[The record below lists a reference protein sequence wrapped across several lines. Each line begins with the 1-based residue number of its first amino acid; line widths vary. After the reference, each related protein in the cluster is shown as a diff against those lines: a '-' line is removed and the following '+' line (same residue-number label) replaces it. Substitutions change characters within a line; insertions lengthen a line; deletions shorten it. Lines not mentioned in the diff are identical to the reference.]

1 MSPAGTLVRDVR
13 RPPTA
18 ATDAP
23 TPPLQHA
30 APGPRARPS
39 VAPSVLLFAALA
51 AFAALHVSGLLR
63 ARGEA
68 LAGADARVLLA
79 AAVAATGGW
88 VLARSAGLR
97 LNRAPAAAA
106 RCGVI
111 LATALACGA
120 AAGTPTA
127 LLAPDRLPEL
137 ADGLARGFEGI
148 RTVRWPYQGT
158 DPWVELAVLLPVALV
173 LALAAALCFWP
184 ARRGAAALHAAAA
197 GVLVALFAVGVV
209 EHDPGGGLARGAL
222 LLVLLAAWA
231 WLPRAQIREAAP
243 AALAVG
249 AAAVL
254 ALPLAAGLDP
264 GRPLLEYK
272 TWSADAAGTRFEWDH
287 RYGPIDWPRTG
298 ATLLHV
304 RAPRSHYWK
313 VETLDAFD
321 GVRWRRS
328 GAPPGP
334 AGRYELPPDPDPRF
348 FERIEVTIRSLRS
361 DLAVGAGTTL
371 GVTGAGAT
379 ARSADGTVR
388 LTGDRLE
395 EGDSYTAA
403 TYVPD
408 PSVERLRDAPR
419 VLPPEMG
426 AYTALT
432 LPPGTAAP
440 DGAPAPPGAAAP
452 PGGQVVTAGLRG
464 RSDGLD
470 PAVAE
475 RWRASPYA
483 GVHRLAARLAPSGV
497 STYEAVRSIES
508 HLRNQYAY
516 TERPPRR
523 RHPLASFL
531 LADRRGYC
539 QQFSGA
545 MALMLRMRGIPARV
559 AGGFTP
565 GTLDRDTGEHRV
577 RDLDAHSWVEV
588 FFPDIGWV
596 PFDPTPAAS
605 PAEAQS
611 APDVSPSAASGGTS
625 DSGGGRTPADA
636 GGTFTGAEG
645 PSPDAPAPDRSGVAL
660 NAAWWVAAPAG
671 LALLAVLA
679 GRAVA
684 TARRRSRSSALDPE
698 LRDLE
703 SALARLDDPPA
714 PGVTLSDLERRFRA
728 AGQTR
733 AARYARALRER
744 RFGARGGTAPSRAE
758 ARAVRRELRR
768 G

>member
-1 MSPAGTLVRDVR
+1 MSAAGTLVREAEHYR
-13 RPPTA
+13 
-18 ATDAP
+18 ATPDAP
-23 TPPLQHA
+23 RLPAPA
-30 APGPRARPS
+30 PAEDPGPEG
-39 VAPSVLLFAALA
+39 APLAASVLLFAALA
-51 AFAALHVSGLLR
+51 AFAMLHVSGL
-63 ARGEA
+63 ARGRDES
-68 LAGADARVLLA
+68 LAGADARILLTV
-79 AAVAATGGW
+79 AVAAAGGW

-97 LNRAPAAAA
+97 MPRPAAALA
-106 RCGVI
+106 RSAVA
-111 LATALACGA
+111 LATAVACLA
-120 AAGTPTA
+120 AAGVPTA
-127 LLAPDRLPEL
+127 LLAPGRLATL
-137 ADGLARGFEGI
+137 VDGLERGFEGV
-148 RTVRWPYQGT
+148 RTTRWPYQGN
-158 DPWVELAVLLPVALV
+158 DPWIELAVLVPAALV

-184 ARRGAAALHAAAA
+184 VRRGVEVRRAAAA
-197 GVLVALFAVGVV
+197 GVLVAAFAVGVV

-222 LLVLLAAWA
+222 LLVLVAAWA
-231 WLPRAQIREAAP
+231 WLPRARFGEAAP

-249 AAAVL
+249 AACAL

-264 GRPLLEYK
+264 GRPLLEYE
-272 TWSADAAGTRFEWDH
+272 TWAADAEATRFEWDH

-304 RAPRSHYWK
+304 RAARSHYWK
-313 VETLDAFD
+313 AETLDAFD

-328 GAPPGP
+328 AAPSGP
-334 AGRYELPPDPDPRF
+334 AGRFEVPPDPDPRS

-361 DLAVGAGTTL
+361 DVAVGAGTTL

-379 ARSADGTVR
+379 VRSADGTIR
-388 LTGDRLE
+388 LTGDPLE

-408 PSVERLRDAPR
+408 PTVERMRAASG
-419 VLPPEMG
+419 VAPPEML
-426 AYTALT
+426 AYTALA

-440 DGAPAPPGAAAP
+440 PATPPPPDTAAP
-452 PGGQVVTAGLRG
+452 LGGQMVSAGLRG
-464 RSDGLD
+464 QPGGLD
-470 PAVAE
+470 PAAGA

-483 GVHRLAARLAPSGV
+483 GVQRLAERLAPAGV
-497 STYEAVRSIES
+497 STYEAVKSIES
-508 HLRNQYAY
+508 HLRSEYAY

-565 GTLDRDTGEHRV
+565 GSLDRDTGEHRV

-611 APDVSPSAASGGTS
+611 ATELSPSAAGGGTS
-625 DSGGGRTPADA
+625 DSGGGRPPADT

-645 PSPDAPAPDRSGVAL
+645 PSPDAPAQDRSAVGV
-660 NAAWWVAAPAG
+660 NAAWWVAAPVG
-671 LALLAVLA
+671 LALLAALA
-679 GRAVA
+679 GRGVA
-684 TARRRSRSSALDPE
+684 AARRSRSSSLDPE

-703 SALARLDDPPA
+703 SALARLDDPPG
-714 PGVTLSDLERRFRA
+714 PGVTLSDLEQRFEA
-728 AGQTR
+728 AGQPR

-744 RFGARGGTAPSRAE
+744 RFGPRGGAAPSRTE
-758 ARAVRRELRR
+758 GRALRRELRR

>member
-1 MSPAGTLVRDVR
+1 MSAAGTLVRAPE
-13 RPPTA
+13 RPST
-18 ATDAP
+18 AP
-23 TPPLQHA
+23 TGSLPPSSTPPDA
-30 APGPRARPS
+30 GGPEPPGRPS
-39 VAPSVLLFAALA
+39 IAAAVLLFAGLA
-51 AFAALHVSGLLR
+51 AFAALHVSGLVR
-63 ARGEA
+63 GRGES

-79 AAVAATGGW
+79 VAVAAAGGW
-88 VLARSAGLR
+88 VLAHSAALR
-97 LNRAPAAAA
+97 MSRGAALAA
-106 RCGVI
+106 RSGVA
-111 LATALACGA
+111 LATSLACVA
-120 AAGTPTA
+120 AAGAPTA

-137 ADGLARGFEGI
+137 ADGLTRGIEGI
-148 RTVRWPYQGT
+148 RTVRWPYQGS

-231 WLPRAQIREAAP
+231 WLPRAQVREAAP

-249 AAAVL
+249 AAAAL

-264 GRPLLEYK
+264 GRPLLEYR
-272 TWSADAAGTRFEWDH
+272 TWSADAAGARFEWDH

-321 GVRWRRS
+321 GARWRRS

-388 LTGDRLE
+388 LTGERLE

-408 PSVERLRDAPR
+408 PSVERMRDAPSA
-419 VLPPEMG
+419 LPPEMR

-440 DGAPAPPGAAAP
+440 
-452 PGGQVVTAGLRG
+452 PGGQVVSTGLRG
-464 RSDGLD
+464 RPGGLD
-470 PAVAE
+470 TAVEE
-475 RWRASPYA
+475 RWRTSPYA
-483 GVHRLAARLAPSGV
+483 GVQRLAARLAPAGV
-497 STYEAVRSIES
+497 STYEAVRSVES
-508 HLRNQYAY
+508 HLRSEYAY

-531 LADRRGYC
+531 LEDRRGYC

-559 AGGFTP
+559 AGGFAP
-565 GTLDRDTGEHRV
+565 GALDRDTGEHRV

-605 PAEAQS
+605 PAESQS
-611 APDVSPSAASGGTS
+611 ATDLSPSAAGGGTS
-625 DSGGGRTPADA
+625 DSRGGRPPADT

-645 PSPDAPAPDRSGVAL
+645 PSPDAPARDRSAVGV
-660 NAAWWVAAPAG
+660 NAAWWVAAPVG
-671 LALLAVLA
+671 LALLAALA
-679 GRAVA
+679 GRGVA
-684 TARRRSRSSALDPE
+684 AARRSRSSSLEPE

-703 SALARLDDPPA
+703 SVLARLDDPPG
-714 PGVTLSDLERRFRA
+714 PGVTLSDLEQRFEA
-728 AGQTR
+728 AGQPR

-744 RFGARGGTAPSRAE
+744 RFGPRGGAAPSRTE
-758 ARAVRRELRR
+758 GRALRRELRR